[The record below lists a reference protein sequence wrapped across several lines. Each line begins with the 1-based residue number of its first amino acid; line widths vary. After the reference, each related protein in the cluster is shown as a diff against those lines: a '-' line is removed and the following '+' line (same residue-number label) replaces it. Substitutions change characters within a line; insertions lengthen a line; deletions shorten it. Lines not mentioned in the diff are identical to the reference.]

1 MLFSSDAHHVSPL
14 IEKFILG
21 NTPQRNKLWR
31 LTKDGDGMSNDSP
44 DNIEREL
51 KTQEAADLLEFSNNP
66 TLPQPR

>member
-1 MLFSSDAHHVSPL
+1 
-14 IEKFILG
+14 
-21 NTPQRNKLWR
+21 
-31 LTKDGDGMSNDSP
+31 MSNDSP